1 MFSAPGSG
9 FDHLELRW
17 RECQTVLP
25 PSKHPTGPGYQ
36 WMNGQPTEPPATVT
50 AARILAAFQA
60 VTERPQPKSKIL
72 PAPVVR
78 PTGNG
83 YGAAALRNE
92 LDALGGALEGTRNET
107 LNRAA
112 FALGQ
117 LVAGGE
123 LERAEVETALLATA
137 LRIGLDEREAV
148 ATLRSGLDAG
158 ARREPRTAPE
168 PEHRPATVAGFTATP
183 EPPAWLEDAP
193 ALRA

>member
-1 MFSAPGSG
+1 M
-9 FDHLELRW
+9 
-17 RECQTVLP
+17 
-25 PSKHPTGPGYQ
+25 
-36 WMNGQPTEPPATVT
+36 
-50 AARILAAFQA
+50 
-60 VTERPQPKSKIL
+60 
-72 PAPVVR
+72 R

-92 LDALGGALEGTRNET
+92 LDTLAGALEGTRNET

-123 LERAEVETALLATA
+123 LERAEVEAALLAAA
-137 LRIGLDEREAV
+137 LRIGLDEREAA

-158 ARREPRTAPE
+158 ALEPRTAPE

-193 ALRA
+193 ETPYTLDGDGAPAPSVTTKPTKTAKQEPAKLTTLSIRDLLTRRGRNRCGPCLACFRLA